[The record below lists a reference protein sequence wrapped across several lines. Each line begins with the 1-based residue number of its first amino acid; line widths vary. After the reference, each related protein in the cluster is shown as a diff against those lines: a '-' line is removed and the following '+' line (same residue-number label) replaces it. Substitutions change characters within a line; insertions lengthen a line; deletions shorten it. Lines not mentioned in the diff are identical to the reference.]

1 MPDADDWI
9 VTDLTITN
17 ERGLHARAAARF
29 VKTAGQFAAEIT
41 VSKDEHTVPGRSIM
55 GLLLLVAGR
64 GSSISVA
71 ARGPDAQ
78 QALDALGALVA
89 NRFDEPK

>member
-9 VTDLTITN
+9 VADLTITN

-29 VKTAGQFAAEIT
+29 VKTAGQFGAEIT
-41 VSKDEHTVPGRSIM
+41 VSKDKHTVPGRSIM

-89 NRFDEPK
+89 DRFDEPK

>member
-1 MPDADDWI
+1 MTDGDEWI
-9 VTDLTITN
+9 VTALTISN

-29 VKTAGQFAAEIT
+29 VKTAGEFAAEIT
-41 VSKDEHTVPGRSIM
+41 VSNEEHTVPGRSIM
-55 GLLLLVAGR
+55 GLLLLVAGQ
-64 GSSISVA
+64 GSSITVA

-89 NRFDEPK
+89 ARFDEPK